1 MNTQTHVHR
10 LEAGQALALARR
22 IAGPA
27 VLIQGE
33 LVVQEPARWLAGIVV
48 LPAPVRLAAP
58 AVLPCEPSTSFVAV
72 SASCVVAQ
80 EPAPLLSIG
89 RLRAAAKWIR
99 GVLGKPGG
107 RPFPS

>member
-10 LEAGQALALARR
+10 LEAGQALARR
-22 IAGPA
+22 SAGPA

-33 LVVQEPARWLAGIVV
+33 LVVQEPARWLAGTVV
-48 LPAPVRLAAP
+48 LPPPVRLAAP

-80 EPAPLLSIG
+80 EAAPFLSIG
-89 RLRAAAKWIR
+89 RLRAAWTWFR
-99 GVLGKPGG
+99 GDPGKRGG
-107 RPFPS
+107 RPFPG